1 MMMEMLKNDGE
12 ELKIRRTKKLSIVG
26 ICISI
31 AIVVV
36 SLIYEFVYKGEEGLA
51 GVIIGM
57 VGILICVQF
66 YLTSEIGER
75 IGEVREEMKEM
86 RRDIRG
92 EIREARDAILEN
104 LQ

>member
-1 MMMEMLKNDGE
+1 MAGE
-12 ELKIRRTKKLSIVG
+12 YASEKIKAERIKKLSIVG

-36 SLIYEFVYKGEEGLA
+36 SLIYEFIYKGEEGLA

-66 YLTSEIGER
+66 YTTSEIVER
-75 IGEVREEMKEM
+75 IKEVREETKET
-86 RRDIRG
+86 RRDIRE
-92 EIREARDAILEN
+92 EIRDARDAIHEK
-104 LQ
+104 QK

>member
-1 MMMEMLKNDGE
+1 MAGE
-12 ELKIRRTKKLSIVG
+12 YEREKIKAERIKKLSIVG

-31 AIVVV
+31 VIVVV

-75 IGEVREEMKEM
+75 IKEVREETKET

-92 EIREARDAILEN
+92 EIRVARDTVIEKLK
-104 LQ
+104 